1 MGVWHGCR
9 AANGEEVMIRIV
21 TSITVASGGLAAAA
35 YAAMG
40 VAAADPDAT
49 TVSLTDP
56 FGVTVDSGPDFT
68 YQTGNATESIAY
80 GNETINF
87 DSANFAPSVEQFFTS
102 NVTVDGQPLNL
113 TTNPLID
120 NTVPAGNTVVADI
133 IDKVKPDGETEQQ
146 ILLPAIQGTNIE
158 SGVIDL
164 HNWGDGY
171 GYDYIDLVGPGS
183 SALNSNGVDQAIAT
197 FLITPMGT
205 YDVSSWEDG
214 GDYGDLA
221 YQESQLF
228 NLSNQL
234 PDPFGSLSGTPDV
247 TYQTGDVFANTAY
260 GSQTFD
266 FDPSSS
272 ASSIDQFLAN
282 NVTVNGEPFNVSTNP
297 LNDVVQANVID
308 NTEFNG
314 LFNGM
319 AEQQILLPS
328 IENTNIDNG
337 VIDIINY
344 GNGYSYDYIDL
355 VGPGSQLG
363 SNGLDNAVAAWMVTP
378 MGTFEVMPWQ
388 GLESALF
395 DASAFDPAAVFPE
408 LGLALPFNFVF

>member
-1 MGVWHGCR
+1 
-9 AANGEEVMIRIV
+9 MIRFV
-21 TSITVASGGLAAAA
+21 TSITLASGGLAAAA

-40 VAAADPDAT
+40 VATADPDAT
-49 TVSLTDP
+49 TVSLPDP
-56 FGVTVDSGPDFT
+56 FGVTTVGSPDFIYT
-68 YQTGNATESIAY
+68 TSTATESIAY

-87 DSANFAPSVEQFFTS
+87 DSADFAPSVEQFFTS
-102 NVTVDGQPLNL
+102 NLGS
-113 TTNPLID
+113 NPITD
-120 NTVPAGNTVVADI
+120 SGIAADI

-146 ILLPAIQGTNIE
+146 ILLPSIPGTDIQ

-228 NLSNQL
+228 DLSNQL
-234 PDPFGSLSGTPDV
+234 PDPFGTLSGSPDI
-247 TYQTGDVFANTAY
+247 TYQTGDVFANEAY

-282 NVTVNGEPFNVSTNP
+282 NVTVNGEPFNVTTNP
-297 LNDVVQANVID
+297 LTDAVQANVID

-319 AEQQILLPS
+319 AEQQILLSS
-328 IENTNIDNG
+328 IADTNIQSG
-337 VIDIINY
+337 VIDIVNY

-355 VGPGSQLG
+355 VGPGTQMG
-363 SNGLDNAVAAWMVTP
+363 GVDNAVAAWMVTP
-378 MGTFEVMPWQ
+378 MGTFDAMPWE
-388 GLESALF
+388 GLESAMF
-395 DASAFDPAAVFPE
+395 DPSAFDPAAVFPE

>member
-1 MGVWHGCR
+1 
-9 AANGEEVMIRIV
+9 MIRII
-21 TSITVASGGLAAAA
+21 TSASLASGGLAAAA
-35 YAAMG
+35 FAAMG
-40 VAAADPDAT
+40 VAAADPDASG
-49 TVSLTDP
+49 VSLNDP
-56 FGVTVDSGPDFT
+56 FGVTVTDTPEFT
-68 YQTGNATESIAY
+68 YTDSTATESIAY

-102 NVTVDGQPLNL
+102 NLGSTPIDANL
-113 TTNPLID
+113 
-120 NTVPAGNTVVADI
+120 AADI

-146 ILLPAIQGTNIE
+146 ILLPAINGTDIQ

-171 GYDYIDLVGPGS
+171 GYDYIDLVGPGT
-183 SALNSNGVDQAIAT
+183 SALNSDGVNQAIAT
-197 FLITPMGT
+197 FLITPTGT

-228 NLSNQL
+228 NLSNQI
-234 PDPFGSLSGTPDV
+234 PDLFGSLQGTPDV

-266 FDPSSS
+266 FNPSDLPSSVQ
-272 ASSIDQFLAN
+272 QFF
-282 NVTVNGEPFNVSTNP
+282 TSNGVSP
-297 LNDVVQANVID
+297 AALGDVQANVID

-328 IENTNIDNG
+328 IAGTNIQDG
-337 VIDIINY
+337 VIDIDNF

-355 VGPGSQLG
+355 AGVGNQLG
-363 SNGLDNAVAAWMVTP
+363 SNGVENAVAGWLVTP
-378 MGTFEVMPWQ
+378 QGDFEVTPWQ
-388 GLESALF
+388 GLETALF
-395 DASAFDPAAVFPE
+395 DATAFNPADAFPA
-408 LGLALPFNFVF
+408 LDLALPFNFVF